1 MSSARRYAIHAD
13 RLVVGT
19 GGAVID
25 DPVLII
31 EGDKIAAIEQG
42 SSSASAV
49 DHSYNFPGATLLP
62 GLIDGHVHLAFSAA
76 DSADEMMEEYLG
88 ADDLRV
94 AALAAENARRCLAAG
109 ITTVRD
115 CGGPGTMI
123 QSLRDAITAGITA
136 GPTVLAS
143 GMPITTTAGHC
154 HFFGLRADNEPE
166 VRRAVRQLVQD
177 DVDWV
182 KVMLTGGR
190 LTRHS
195 NILRA
200 QYTLAE
206 ARALVEEA
214 RRLNRPV
221 AAHVLSVEGIR
232 IGVQAGVTTLEHCN
246 WLDPEGM
253 LRVDELL
260 LEEIARQG
268 IHVSVTIVG
277 FMRQALLDHLQD
289 PSGCP
294 VPEALRERHR
304 VEGEMF
310 RRGLNVFVTSD
321 AGVPGCRFDELHV
334 SLAVANAWLG
344 LDRHTAI
351 ESVTI
356 RAARALGIEDH
367 VGSLEVGKFAD
378 VAVVRGDPTQDL
390 MAVGDVA
397 AVFRRGRLAARD
409 GAVYPPDARG
419 VARPPVPRLP
429 RARWSGT

>member
-1 MSSARRYAIHAD
+1 MSPARRVSLRAD
-13 RLVVGT
+13 RLIVGRE
-19 GGAVID
+19 GIVID
-25 DPVLII
+25 DPLLVI
-31 EGDKIAAIEQG
+31 EGDTIVAIEQG
-42 SSSASAV
+42 STATAAV
-49 DHSYNFPGATLLP
+49 DRSYEYPGSTLLP
-62 GLIDGHVHLAFSAA
+62 GLIDGHVHLAFSAS
-76 DSADEMMEEYLG
+76 DSAEAMMEEYLG

-123 QSLRDAITAGITA
+123 QSLRDAIAAGVTA

-154 HFFGLRADNEPE
+154 HFFGLRADSEPE

-214 RRLNRPV
+214 RRLQRPV

-232 IGVQAGVTTLEHCN
+232 IGVEAGVTTLEHCN
-246 WLDPEGM
+246 WLDPEGA
-253 LRVDELL
+253 LRVDEPLMD
-260 LEEIARQG
+260 EIARKG

-277 FMRQALLDHLQD
+277 FMRQALLDHLAD
-289 PSGCP
+289 PSGHP

-304 VEGEMF
+304 VEGDMF
-310 RRGLNVFVTSD
+310 RRGLNAFVTSD
-321 AGVPGCRFDELHV
+321 AGVPGCHFDELHL
-334 SLAVANAWLG
+334 SLAVAHAWLG
-344 LDRHTAI
+344 LDPHTAI
-351 ESVTI
+351 ESVTL
-356 RAARALGIEDH
+356 RAARALGIDDH
-367 VGSLEVGKFAD
+367 VGSLEIGKLAD
-378 VAVVRGDPTQDL
+378 VAVVRGDPTQDV

-397 AVFRRGRLAARD
+397 AVFRRGRLVARD

-429 RARWSGT
+429 RARWSTT

>member
-1 MSSARRYAIHAD
+1 MTSTGRYSIHAD
-13 RLVVGT
+13 RLIVGT
-19 GGAVID
+19 GGVVID
-25 DPVLII
+25 NPVLVV
-31 EGDKIAAIEQG
+31 EGDTIAAIEQG
-42 SSSASAV
+42 RATTLAV
-49 DHSYNFPGATLLP
+49 DHTYEFPGATILP

-76 DSADEMMEEYLG
+76 ESADGLMEEYLG
-88 ADDLRV
+88 ADDLRL

-123 QSLRDAITAGITA
+123 QSLRDAIAAGVTA
-136 GPTVLAS
+136 GPTVYSS

-154 HFFGLRADNEPE
+154 HFFGLRADNEQE

-200 QYTLAE
+200 QYTPSE

-232 IGVQAGVTTLEHCN
+232 LGVEAGVTTLEHCN

-253 LRVDELL
+253 LRVDEQLID
-260 LEEIARQG
+260 EIARQG

-277 FMRQALLDHLQD
+277 FMRQALLDHLND
-289 PSGCP
+289 PIGNP
-294 VPEALRERHR
+294 VPDGLRERHR
-304 VEGEMF
+304 IEGDMF

-321 AGVPGCRFDELHV
+321 AGVPGCRFDELHL

-344 LDRHTAI
+344 LDCRTAL
-351 ESVTI
+351 EAVTI
-356 RAARALGIEDH
+356 RAARALGIEAQ
-367 VGSLEVGKFAD
+367 VGSLEVGKLAD
-378 VAVVRGDPTQDL
+378 IAVVRGDPTQDL

-397 AVFRRGRLAARD
+397 AVFRGGRLAAQN
-409 GAVYPPDARG
+409 GAVYPPDGHG

-429 RARWSGT
+429 RSRWSKT